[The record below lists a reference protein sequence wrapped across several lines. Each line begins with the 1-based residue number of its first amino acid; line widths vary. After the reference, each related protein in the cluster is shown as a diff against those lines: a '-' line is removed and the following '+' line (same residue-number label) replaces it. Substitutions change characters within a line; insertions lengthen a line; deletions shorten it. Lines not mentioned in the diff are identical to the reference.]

1 MMVFVYMILY
11 DVFCFFV
18 NTSTVE
24 NMDLRYMMKHVVFLI
39 IASTLGVVEVLSLFY
54 QGTFRKKRL
63 LERIWNMD

>member
-1 MMVFVYMILY
+1 MMVFVYMIQY
-11 DVFCFFV
+11 DVFCLFV